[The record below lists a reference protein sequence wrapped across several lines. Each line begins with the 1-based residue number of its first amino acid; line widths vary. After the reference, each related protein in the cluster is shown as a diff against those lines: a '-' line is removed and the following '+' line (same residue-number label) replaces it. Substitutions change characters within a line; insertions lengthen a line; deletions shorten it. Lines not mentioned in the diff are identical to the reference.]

1 MKKINLEKIVK
12 DTRTANTKEIRKRI
26 RERGIK
32 FWRIKWQ
39 EYVKNAYPG
48 EEVEFVMCDN
58 EYVYVKIR
66 EK

>member
-1 MKKINLEKIVK
+1 MNRNNI
-12 DTRTANTKEIRKRI
+12 KEIEQKLKGMGY
-26 RERGIK
+26 EKFAEK